1 LATGAIEMIE
11 HAVGIYIGLLLLS
24 CVIAI
29 VSKMV
34 TKLPYTIFLVLVGL
48 GIGVLGIGPEIE
60 ETGFSHDLIFFI
72 FLPPLLFQGAFHMN
86 LNSLLKQFFVLPC
99 RV

>member
-1 LATGAIEMIE
+1 MIE
-11 HAVGIYIGLLLLS
+11 HAVGIYIELLLLS

-48 GIGVLGIGPEIE
+48 GIGVLGIGPEINLFGSGGARDRCARNW
-60 ETGFSHDLIFFI
+60 TGD
-72 FLPPLLFQGAFHMN
+72 
-86 LNSLLKQFFVLPC
+86 
-99 RV
+99 